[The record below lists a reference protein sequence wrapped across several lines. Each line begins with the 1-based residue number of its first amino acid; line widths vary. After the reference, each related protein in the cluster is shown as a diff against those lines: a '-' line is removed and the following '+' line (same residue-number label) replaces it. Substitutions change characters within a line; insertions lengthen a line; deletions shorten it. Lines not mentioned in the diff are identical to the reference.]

1 MVRRRA
7 QPKYRAGR
15 YGTSMS
21 KGAGETPRTWALQA
35 GLLAGVAL
43 LVFAGFY
50 ALDQVVSPHGESGPA
65 GIARFFAFD
74 PQGLNNT
81 ISSLAGLNVA
91 VFGIVITVVSIIVQL
106 SADRF
111 TGVARMFLHDRV
123 NVVITAFY
131 VITCV
136 GSVWISA
143 AVREDYMPNLTFLA
157 ILAMSTGGLVIMAP
171 YFGYV
176 FWFLDP
182 QNIVVRL
189 RQDAVAL
196 ASSSALKHDADT
208 AACFKAQADTVFALE
223 ELTDIT
229 NNSISGKDKIIASA
243 AVDAL
248 KDLAIEYLKV
258 KPRASATWFSIGPE
272 IRRNPDFVAMDP
284 ESLTDIEARKTW
296 VEWKVMRQYL
306 SIYNEA
312 LGAMRDVNYLIAI
325 DTRYIGEAAIK
336 ANDTELMELVFR
348 FLNSFLRST
357 LNAKDIRTTY
367 NVLNQYRKLIESML
381 ALGKAQEAIDGARH
395 MKYYGLVAFEMNL
408 GFVTETVGFDLAA
421 LVQIAHEVSSPAEQ
435 TILNEFLQ
443 LDRAPFVRA
452 QEKALI
458 GVRKAQ
464 VKLAAYYLCN
474 NNEMRA
480 RAIARDMR
488 DEPADR
494 LDTIRRQLEVVESKD
509 FWEIIDRGR
518 NMEYMPANQRAC
530 LAQFFSWFD
539 TMTDVRKP
547 GAEA

>member
-1 MVRRRA
+1 
-7 QPKYRAGR
+7 
-15 YGTSMS
+15 MS

-43 LVFAGFY
+43 FVFAGFY
-50 ALDQVVSPHGESGPA
+50 TLDQFLPAAHGAAGPT

-123 NVVITAFY
+123 NVMVTAYY
-131 VITCV
+131 VVTCV
-136 GSVWISA
+136 ASVWFSA
-143 AVREDYMPNLTFLA
+143 AVRSDYLPALTFMAMML
-157 ILAMSTGGLVIMAP
+157 MSTAGLVIMAP

-196 ASSSALKHDADT
+196 ASSSALNHDA

-258 KPRASATWFSIGPE
+258 KPQASQIWFSIGPE

-284 ESLTDIEARKTW
+284 ESLTDIEARRTW

-312 LGAMRDVNYLIAI
+312 LGTMRDVNYLIAI
-325 DTRYIGEAAIK
+325 DTRYIGEAATK

-381 ALGKAQEAIDGARH
+381 TLGKVQEAIDGVRH

-421 LVQIAHEVSSPAEQ
+421 LAQIANEISSPAEQ
-435 TILNEFLQ
+435 AILNEFLQ

-464 VKLAAYYLCN
+464 VKLAAYYLSN

-488 DEPADR
+488 EEPADR
-494 LDTIRRQLEVVESKD
+494 LDIIRRQLEVVESKD

-530 LAQFFSWFD
+530 LAQFFSWFEG
-539 TMTDVRKP
+539 MSDVRKP